1 MVFSYSKKIIQ
12 TICLINILL
21 YNKLTRLT
29 ESVAFTL
36 APLERASFT
45 PDKFPL
51 KADSNKLLF

>member
-12 TICLINILL
+12 TSCLINIFL

-29 ESVAFTL
+29 LSVAFTL

-45 PDKFPL
+45 PDKFPSL
-51 KADSNKLLF
+51 ADSIKLSF